1 MDRESRELREWERET
16 GKSSPIKKIRAIR
29 EIRDQKDKQKG
40 EEMMIR
46 NAVRRLALSGIA
58 AVPMFGNAASV
69 GGASRS
75 PLRQAQDKPNV
86 IVILADDLGYA
97 DLGCY
102 VSEDVRTPHIDT
114 LAENGVRCTAGY
126 VTAPQCG
133 PSRAALLTGR
143 YQNRF
148 GFESNEFA
156 YEPGI
161 PMSETLISTR
171 MKELGYVT
179 GYIGKWGVGHP
190 HVKIP
195 PQRGFDE
202 SFWNTSG
209 NRYFP
214 ESQSQYHIQMFRGAG
229 PVELTEYSTD
239 AFGREAVDFIHR
251 HHDEPFFLVTAFVT
265 PHVPMEALQKDL
277 VRFSSDLPL
286 GRRTLLAMMANLD
299 DNVGRILE
307 ALREKQIEENTLIV
321 FLSDNGGYPGN
332 YSLNNPF
339 SGTKSQ
345 MLEGGIRVPFIVQW
359 KGQLPAGTVYEKPVI
374 SIDIAPTAL
383 AAAGAEIDPDWNLD
397 GENLLPYL
405 SGKKEDAAHDTLCW
419 RFNIWSSK
427 PEQDGWAVRQGDWKL
442 VRNGWARTSPAL
454 YNLSEDPAEKH
465 NLAAQFPEK
474 VSALRSAWEAW
485 DAENVTPGS
494 VE

>member
-1 MDRESRELREWERET
+1 LDRESRESRDWERET
-16 GKSSPIKKIRAIR
+16 SKSSPVKKRFVRLARFVIK
-29 EIRDQKDKQKG
+29 KG
-40 EEMMIR
+40 EEMMR
-46 NAVRRLALSGIA
+46 KNAVRRLALSGIA

-75 PLRQAQDKPNV
+75 PNV

-102 VSEDVRTPHIDT
+102 VSEDVKTPHIDT

-214 ESQSQYHIQMFRGAG
+214 ESPSQHHTQMFRGAE
-229 PVELTEYSTD
+229 PVDLTEYSTD

-251 HHDEPFFLVTAFVT
+251 HHDEPFFLMTAFVT

-332 YSLNNPF
+332 YSLNDPY

-345 MLEGGIRVPFIVQW
+345 MLEGGIRVPFIMQW
-359 KGQLPAGTVYEKPVI
+359 KGRLPAGTVYEKPVI
-374 SIDIAPTAL
+374 SLDIAPTAL
-383 AAAGAEIDPDWNLD
+383 AAAGAEIRADWNLD
-397 GENLLPYL
+397 GVNLFPFL
-405 SGKKEDAAHDTLCW
+405 SGKNEEAPHESLFW

-442 VRNGWARTSPAL
+442 VRNGWARTPPAL
-454 YNLSEDPAEKH
+454 YNLKDDPAEKK

-474 VSALRSAWEAW
+474 VSALRGAWEAW
-485 DAENVTPGS
+485 DAENVKPGS
-494 VE
+494 GE